1 MYILGICDS
10 QDAGAA
16 LLSSQSPEIVA
27 VNEERL
33 SRIKLQGGFPGLS
46 IKEVLGLK
54 KIKPEDI
61 SLVAVASDMTPAFIL
76 RLFSKSHARIR
87 SGNKQF
93 SFLLA
98 GYIAYQVL
106 AEKSVLLK
114 KIEAFLSRWVL
125 SQKLS
130 KLGIKAKIITV
141 DHHLAH
147 AYCAYSICGF
157 DNALIITIDGLG
169 DGVSFSV
176 NIGKNGIIKPLFRQ
190 SALNDITLYYS
201 RLTEF
206 LGFKP
211 IQDEGKVM
219 GLAAYADKYPA
230 MEQAKRLLR
239 VNKGRFKAKN
249 PFIKDR
255 KIFSQLKT
263 FTKQEVAA
271 CFQKQAEDCLQ
282 QIVAY
287 WVNKTGISRIVLSGG
302 FFANIKVN
310 QKICDLAQVEGLFV
324 SPHMGDGG
332 LGLGAAFFA
341 KKQKPFKVNN
351 VFWGPSYSNEEI
363 EEILEALKMEYIKSN
378 QIPRQIAELL
388 SQGKIVARFNR
399 AMEFGPRALGNRS
412 ILAQATD
419 SDIQNS
425 LNIKLRRDGFMPF
438 GPSILGEYKSEC
450 CLNTQKAE
458 YSGQFMNISFKATD
472 YFKKACPAAVHKDG
486 TTRPQFV
493 GSKTNNDLHQ
503 ILTEYKQ
510 ITTIPA
516 LLNTS
521 FNIHEEPIVAS
532 PQQAIKSF
540 QKSGLDYLAIGDFL
554 VKRRGDE
561 SGA

>member
-33 SRIKLQGGFPGLS
+33 SRIKLQGGFPVLS
-46 IKEVLGLK
+46 IKEVLRLK
-54 KIKPEDI
+54 KIKPEDV
-61 SLVAVASDMTPAFIL
+61 SLVAAASDMTPAFIL
-76 RLFSKSHARIR
+76 RLFSQSHAKLR

-98 GYIAYQVL
+98 GYITYQVL
-106 AEKSVLLK
+106 AEKFILLK
-114 KIEAFLSRWVL
+114 KIEAFLSRGVL
-125 SQKLS
+125 SRKLS
-130 KLGIKAKIITV
+130 RLGIKAKVISV
-141 DHHLAH
+141 DHHTAH

-176 NIGKNGIIKPLFRQ
+176 NIGRDGIIKPLFRQ

-219 GLAAYADKYPA
+219 GLAAYGDEYPA
-230 MEQAKRLLR
+230 LEQAIRLLR
-239 VNKGRFKAKN
+239 VKKGRFKPKN
-249 PFIKDR
+249 PFVKDR
-255 KIFSQLKT
+255 EIFSRLKT
-263 FTKQEVAA
+263 FSKQEVAA
-271 CFQKQAEDCLQ
+271 SFQKQAEDCLER
-282 QIVAY
+282 IVAY
-287 WVNKTGISRIVLSGG
+287 WVEKTGISKVVLSGG

-310 QKICDLAQVEGLFV
+310 QKICELAPVETLFV
-324 SPHMGDGG
+324 CPHMGDGG
-332 LGLGAAFFA
+332 LGLGAAFFV

-351 VFWGPSYSNEEI
+351 VFWGPSYSNEQIQET
-363 EEILEALKMEYIKSN
+363 LEALKIEYIKSN
-378 QIPRQIAELL
+378 HIHRQIAELL
-388 SQGKIVARFNR
+388 SQEKVVARFSGR
-399 AMEFGPRALGNRS
+399 MEFGPRALGNRS

-438 GPSILGEYKSEC
+438 GPSILDEYKSKC
-450 CLNTQKAE
+450 CVNTQKAE

-472 YFKKACPAAVHKDG
+472 YFQRTCPAAVHKDK

-493 GSKTNNDLHQ
+493 CGESNNDLYQ

-510 ITTIPA
+510 ITNIPGV
-516 LLNTS
+516 LNTS
-521 FNIHEEPIVAS
+521 FNIHEEPIVRS
-532 PQQAIKSF
+532 PQDAINSF

-561 SGA
+561 SGK